1 MKKAI
6 IFLIGILLLL
16 FLFSVKPIFAAD
28 KYQDGVIG
36 GDEIILDDI
45 FLNATNIEV
54 SGTINGILF
63 AIGKNISIKSGAI
76 LENDVFLVG
85 QSISIQNGALINGN
99 VTILGQKV
107 EIDTIFDR
115 NIYAAGSTFMLGPN
129 SKVLNNLFYAG
140 FQLESDSKSVI
151 ENNIYTAS
159 YQSLL
164 NGKINKNL
172 RIATA
177 SLELN
182 GIVLGDANIML
193 NLWQIDEDSIRFW
206 MPYLQ
211 SLGIPEPMEIGFRLS
226 ENTEI
231 GGRLVYSSNDVLEEA
246 FDINPTGGIIIL
258 TPTTTDKRP
267 DSVENPSQVKANS
280 WQNRLIRILR
290 LTISLVICGLL
301 TLWISPGLL
310 TASIIPVE
318 QKPLNAFGIG
328 IITIITIYIGLF
340 VLTAFFILAAFLFG
354 LFSLGSL
361 GSSVFGLGLLSI
373 GWVFLFFNFIV
384 KFVSKLVV
392 AFWIGKKLI
401 PYFKKNEVKHQFT
414 TLILGIVVF
423 VLLRAIPFYGWI
435 ISVIVTLVGLGALW
449 YVAQSQN
456 KYPFI
461 KWKA

>member
-6 IFLIGILLLL
+6 IFFIGILFLL

-36 GDEIILDDI
+36 GDEIIPDDI
-45 FLNATNIEV
+45 LLNASNIEV
-54 SGTINGILF
+54 GGTINGILF

-76 LENDVFLVG
+76 LENDVFLIG
-85 QSISIQNGALINGN
+85 QNISIQNGALIKGN
-99 VTILGQKV
+99 VTILGQTV

-115 NIYAAGSTFMLGPN
+115 NIYAASATIMLGPN
-129 SKVLNNLFYAG
+129 SRVLNNIFYAG
-140 FQLESDSKSVI
+140 FQFESDSQSVFETNLYI
-151 ENNIYTAS
+151 AS

-177 SLELN
+177 ALELN

-193 NLWQIDEDSIRFW
+193 NLWQINDDSIRFW

-211 SLGIPEPMEIGFRLS
+211 SLGIPEPMEIGFLLS

-231 GGRLVYSSNDVLEEA
+231 GGRLVYSSNDVLVEA
-246 FDINPTGGIIIL
+246 FDINPSGGIIIL
-258 TPTTTDKRP
+258 TPTTTDNRP
-267 DSVENPSQVKANS
+267 DSVENPSQVNANS

-310 TASIIPVE
+310 TASIIHVE

-328 IITIITIYIGLF
+328 IITSITIYVGLF
-340 VLTAFFILAAFLFG
+340 VLAAFFILAAFLFG
-354 LFSLGSL
+354 LFSLGLL
-361 GSSVFGLGLLSI
+361 GSSVFGLGLMSI
-373 GWVFLFFNFIV
+373 GWVFLFFNFVV
-384 KFVSKLVV
+384 KFISKLVV
-392 AFWIGKKLI
+392 AFWIGKKLLHYFKNDDDKRHFFTLFIGIIIFVLISAI
-401 PYFKKNEVKHQFT
+401 PYF
-414 TLILGIVVF
+414 
-423 VLLRAIPFYGWI
+423 GWI